1 MKNPLD
7 IPLASLKQGQ
17 NKLDFKLQPR
27 DLELRS
33 REVAENPSF
42 EFFVGPVNVAL
53 AITRSGLRLLVT
65 GSVSYR
71 ANLECAICA
80 CEYECDFDE
89 PLAAEF
95 LSCDEELV
103 EPGRKGECEDGGG
116 LHGNWLD
123 LLPMV
128 RDAIHLAV
136 PIAPRCRSDCRGLC
150 PICGADLN
158 KGPCACVIAETVPAK
173 RLSTK
178 PGPVDSL
185 RRDRPSRP
193 RTS

>member
-1 MKNPLD
+1 VKNPLD

-17 NKLDFKLQPR
+17 NKLNFKLQHY
-27 DLELRS
+27 DLNMHA

-42 EFFVGPVNVAL
+42 EFFVGPIDVSL
-53 AITRSGLRLLVT
+53 AITRSGLRLMVT

-71 ANLECAICA
+71 AKLERATCA

-95 LSCDEELV
+95 LSCDELPE
-103 EPGRKGECEDGGG
+103 EPGRKSECEDQGG

-136 PIAPRCRSDCRGLC
+136 PIAPRCRPDCRGLC
-150 PICGADLN
+150 PVCGADLN
-158 KGPCACVIAETVPAK
+158 KGQCSCTFAEAPKT
-173 RLSTK
+173 RS
-178 PGPVDSL
+178 GL
-185 RRDRPSRP
+185 RAS
-193 RTS
+193 

>member
-1 MKNPLD
+1 VKNPLN
-7 IPLASLKQGQ
+7 IPLASLKQGA
-17 NKLDFKLQPR
+17 NRLNFKLQPR

-33 REVAENPSF
+33 REIAENPSF

-71 ANLECAICA
+71 AKLECAMCA

-89 PLAAEF
+89 PVTAEF
-95 LSCDEELV
+95 LSCDEVPE
-103 EPGRKGECEDGGG
+103 EAGRNSECADGGG

-136 PIAPRCRSDCRGLC
+136 PIAPRCRPDCRGLC
-150 PICGADLN
+150 PECGADLN
-158 KGPCACVIAETVPAK
+158 KGSCECAPAGTVPA
-173 RLSTK
+173 R
-178 PGPVDSL
+178 GE
-185 RRDRPSRP
+185 
-193 RTS
+193 

>member
-1 MKNPLD
+1 MKNPLN
-7 IPLASLKQGQ
+7 IPLSSLKQGG
-17 NKLDFKLQPR
+17 NKLSFRLQPR

-53 AITRSGLRLLVT
+53 GITRTGLRLLVT

-71 ANLECAICA
+71 AKLECATCA
-80 CEYECDFDE
+80 CEYEYDFDE
-89 PLAAEF
+89 PVTAEF
-95 LSCDEELV
+95 LSCDEEPE
-103 EPGRKGECEDGGG
+103 EPGRKPECEDGGG

-136 PIAPRCRSDCRGLC
+136 PIAPRCRPDCLGLC
-150 PICGADLN
+150 VECGADLN
-158 KGPCACVIAETVPAK
+158 KGPCECAPAGTV
-173 RLSTK
+173 S
-178 PGPVDSL
+178 
-185 RRDRPSRP
+185 SRGE
-193 RTS
+193 

>member
-1 MKNPLD
+1 VKNPLD

-17 NKLDFKLQPR
+17 NKLNFKLQPH
-27 DLELRS
+27 DLNMHA

-42 EFFVGPVNVAL
+42 EFFVGPIDVSL
-53 AITRSGLRLLVT
+53 AITRSGLRLMVA

-71 ANLECAICA
+71 ARLECSTCA

-95 LSCDEELV
+95 LSCDDEVEES
-103 EPGRKGECEDGGG
+103 GGKTECEERGG
-116 LHGNWLD
+116 LRGNWLD

-136 PIAPRCRSDCRGLC
+136 PIAPRCRPDCRGLC
-150 PICGADLN
+150 PECGADLN
-158 KGPCACVIAETVPAK
+158 KGQCRCVLADVRKTGA
-173 RLSTK
+173 T
-178 PGPVDSL
+178 
-185 RRDRPSRP
+185 P
-193 RTS
+193 RAS